1 MTKILRLIFFL
12 YFISSSA
19 AFGQTKHLILTRE
32 QNVNWFDSIK
42 SLTLDKQL
50 SAIKQRL
57 LSDANVFVKRSYPDR
72 IKVIDQIG
80 DRVYG
85 DGKPF
90 IIIGGYPM
98 IIDNKTETKK
108 IIGLTELLD
117 TVRIKKISVLRP
129 NDPAMT
135 SLYGN
140 PSQSGI
146 IVMTLTRKKY
156 LKYFRKL
163 KLKPNY

>member
-1 MTKILRLIFFL
+1 MTNISRLILFL
-12 YFISSSA
+12 CLISSS
-19 AFGQTKHLILTRE
+19 AFGQTKNLILTSE
-32 QNVNWFDSIK
+32 QNINWLDSIK

-50 SAIKQRL
+50 FAIKQRL
-57 LSDANVFVKRSYPDR
+57 LSDTNVFVRRSYPDR

-90 IIIGGYPM
+90 IIIAGYPM
-98 IIDNKTETKK
+98 IIDNKTETEK

-117 TVRIKKISVLRP
+117 TVKVKTIFVLSP
-129 NDPAMT
+129 NDPVMSA
-135 SLYGN
+135 LYGN
-140 PSQSGI
+140 SVQSGI

>member
-1 MTKILRLIFFL
+1 MTSISRLIFFL
-12 YFISSSA
+12 CLISSS
-19 AFGQTKHLILTRE
+19 AFGQTKNLILTSE
-32 QNVNWFDSIK
+32 QNINWLDSIK

-50 SAIKQRL
+50 TAIKQRL
-57 LSDANVFVKRSYPDR
+57 LSDTNVFVRRSYPDG

-108 IIGLTELLD
+108 INGLTELLD
-117 TVRIKKISVLRP
+117 TVKIKTISVLSP
-129 NDPAMT
+129 NDPAM
-135 SLYGN
+135 SALYGN
-140 PSQSGI
+140 SVQNGI
-146 IVMTLTRKKY
+146 IVMTSTRKKY
-156 LKYFRKL
+156 LRYFRKL
-163 KLKPNY
+163 RLKPNY

>member
-1 MTKILRLIFFL
+1 MTNISRLIFFL
-12 YFISSSA
+12 CLIYSS
-19 AFGQTKHLILTRE
+19 AFGQTKNLILTSE
-32 QNVNWFDSIK
+32 QNNNWLDSVK
-42 SLTLDKQL
+42 TLPLQKQL

-57 LSDANVFVKRSYPDR
+57 LSDTNVFVRQSYPDR

-108 IIGLTELLD
+108 IVGLTKLLD
-117 TVRIKKISVLRP
+117 TVKIKTISVLSP
-129 NDPAMT
+129 NDPAM
-135 SLYGN
+135 SALYGN
-140 PSQSGI
+140 SVQSGI

-156 LKYFRKL
+156 WRYFRKL
-163 KLKPNY
+163 RLKPSY

>member
-1 MTKILRLIFFL
+1 MTNISRLIFFL
-12 YFISSSA
+12 CLIYSS
-19 AFGQTKHLILTRE
+19 AFGQTKNLILTSE
-32 QNVNWFDSIK
+32 QNSNWLDSIK
-42 SLTLDKQL
+42 TLPIDNQL

-57 LSDANVFVKRSYPDR
+57 LSDTNVFVRQNYPDG

-108 IIGLTELLD
+108 IIGLTQLLD
-117 TVRIKKISVLRP
+117 TVRIKTVSVLSP
-129 NDPAMT
+129 NDPAM
-135 SLYGN
+135 SALYGN
-140 PSQSGI
+140 SVQSGI

-156 LKYFRKL
+156 LRYFRKL